1 MKSSMK
7 RILALILS
15 LMLLI
20 PALAEDTEPTEQE
33 VVLEELVIPE
43 EDELDDVELQLDDGI
58 PVDLSVEDLLEVP
71 EIEDIDEVVA
81 DDSSEETVED
91 GALADNAGETVSV
104 R

>member
-7 RILALILS
+7 RMLALILS
-15 LMLLI
+15 LMLLM

-43 EDELDDVELQLDDGI
+43 EDEL
-58 PVDLSVEDLLEVP
+58 
-71 EIEDIDEVVA
+71 
-81 DDSSEETVED
+81 
-91 GALADNAGETVSV
+91 GEWNWMTGF